1 MYFRISNCQLCFGY
15 TETWPLHAGAFR
27 GAIFLMLPHSE
38 NRRATTMKKIK
49 DPNKPKGGRPPKAV
63 KRNQLL
69 GTKCT
74 LIERRAIEAKAKSVH
89 LSVLEYLRE
98 IALTGKI
105 DRSGKALPKEVLQLM
120 GTLNHLA
127 ANMNQIAKKRNRNES
142 LNALERATLQY
153 EAEQLKQLAR
163 YIKTYFV

>member
-1 MYFRISNCQLCFGY
+1 
-15 TETWPLHAGAFR
+15 
-27 GAIFLMLPHSE
+27 
-38 NRRATTMKKIK
+38 MKKLK
-49 DPNKPKGGRPPKAV
+49 DPAKPKGGRPFKAV

-74 LIERRAIEAKAKSVH
+74 LIERRAIEAKAKSVQ
-89 LSVLEYLRE
+89 LTVSEYLRE

-163 YIKTYFV
+163 DIKTYFV